1 MRVVKKYITM
11 EAEFENECNE
21 SSLKYTSLT
30 TRRIFILTIRGLCF
44 VFILDVQEFEWI
56 CPLLHHHFFKT
67 IIRAWV
73 LIYQCFYYK
82 THKKPCVRFN
92 LLGHL
97 CHSPE
102 LLKMVLVRRCVSCVK
117 NWDTLATFFFRKLHY
132 HDHLFFSN
140 LVCKV
145 EFHHS
150 FLFGD
155 GPKWSKGLCA
165 VIFIFRS
172 QN

>member
-11 EAEFENECNE
+11 EVEFENECNE

-30 TRRIFILTIRGLCF
+30 TRQIFILTIRGLC
-44 VFILDVQEFEWI
+44 VVLILDVQEFEWI

-73 LIYQCFYYK
+73 LIYQCFHYK
-82 THKKPCVRFN
+82 THKTPCVRFN

-102 LLKMVLVRRCVSCVK
+102 LLKMVFVRRCVSCVK
-117 NWDTLATFFFRKLHY
+117 NWDTLASFFF
-132 HDHLFFSN
+132 FFSFS
-140 LVCKV
+140 KT
-145 EFHHS
+145 S
-150 FLFGD
+150 FSW
-155 GPKWSKGLCA
+155 P
-165 VIFIFRS
+165 FILYKFS
-172 QN
+172 MLGYKTLNFITLSS